1 MSGTRRG
8 SAAILLIATLTVT
21 ASVQAQQAQPQPPAA
36 PPPPM
41 SFFVTSVGLGDGANL
56 GGLAGADKHCQ
67 ALAQAVGAGNRTW
80 RAYLSQTAAGAT
92 LPVNARDRIGSGPWY
107 NAKSVII
114 AASVDE
120 LHGDSQR
127 DRNNIRK
134 PIALNEKGE
143 VVTGS
148 GDTPNV
154 HDILTGSDSHGT
166 CPDRQTRRDHLRQ
179 LDEQCGGQR
188 HGRPSRS
195 AGRSQRLVE
204 CGASDQWLQ
213 PAEPGEHGWRRPA
226 LLLRREL
233 NDTRQRTGDAPARS
247 DRGGPLSRRR
257 GPIRP
262 QNLGETLGAMLH
274 RAPAPGPPAVRQP
287 RGACIV
293 RSMARAL
300 GSWPRTVPP

>member
-8 SAAILLIATLTVT
+8 SAAILLIATLSFT
-21 ASVQAQQAQPQPPAA
+21 ASIQAQQAQPQPPAA

-67 ALAQAVGAGNRTW
+67 TLAQAVGAGNRTW
-80 RAYLSQTAAGAT
+80 RAYLSQTAAGVT

-107 NAKSVII
+107 NAKGVII

-154 HDILTGSDSHGT
+154 HDILTGSDSHG
-166 CPDRQTRRDHLRQ
+166 RVLI
-179 LDEQCGGQR
+179 
-188 HGRPSRS
+188 GRPDVTTCGNWTSNAAGS
-195 AGRSQRLVE
+195 AMVGHHDRL
-204 CGASDQWLQ
+204 
-213 PAEPGEHGWRRPA
+213 
-226 LLLRREL
+226 
-233 NDTRQRTGDAPARS
+233 
-247 DRGGPLSRRR
+247 GGPNASWNAVHLTNGCSQ
-257 GPIRP
+257 
-262 QNLGETLGAMLH
+262 QNLVSTGGAGLLYCF
-274 RAPAPGPPAVRQP
+274 AAN
-287 RGACIV
+287 
-293 RSMARAL
+293 
-300 GSWPRTVPP
+300 

>member
-8 SAAILLIATLTVT
+8 SAVILLIAALTFT
-21 ASVQAQQAQPQPPAA
+21 ASVQAQQAQPQPPVA

-67 ALAQAVGAGNRTW
+67 TLAQAVGAGNRTW

-107 NAKSVII
+107 NAKGVII

-154 HDILTGSDSHGT
+154 HDILTGSDSHG
-166 CPDRQTRRDHLRQ
+166 RAL
-179 LDEQCGGQR
+179 L
-188 HGRPSRS
+188 GRPDVTTCGNWTSNAAGS
-195 AGRSQRLVE
+195 AMVGHHDRL
-204 CGASDQWLQ
+204 
-213 PAEPGEHGWRRPA
+213 
-226 LLLRREL
+226 
-233 NDTRQRTGDAPARS
+233 
-247 DRGGPLSRRR
+247 GGPNSSWNAVHLSN
-257 GPIRP
+257 GCSQ
-262 QNLGETLGAMLH
+262 QNLVSTGGAGLLYCF
-274 RAPAPGPPAVRQP
+274 AAN
-287 RGACIV
+287 
-293 RSMARAL
+293 
-300 GSWPRTVPP
+300 